1 MEYLLQRL
9 HILQGMHKMLD
20 TNIFLKRFKHSCY
33 HYLHLIKSIGF
44 TTSLENYERRKLGI
58 FNLLN
63 FLQLL
68 TGMIVPLIGLS
79 QNSGFTYG
87 GIFISCLPAL
97 TSIIVLYLNFRQQH
111 EVALTCYFALYPF
124 LTCVVFIN
132 GINLGNELF
141 FILYGVLS
149 VFFLRDIW
157 HMLFTIAFSMISYFV
172 LVVLWNQR
180 QYSLAMSNLGMYRF
194 NQALAGAFIFYG
206 LYLIKKQTYSY
217 QFSIL
222 RKNTALRQKNM
233 EINLQRNLLIEKA
246 ALLTQQKEELGEL
259 NALKNKLFSVI
270 AHDLKTPMYGL
281 RNLFRNMEA
290 MQLSSAEVQA
300 FIPEVVKDLNY
311 TTSLME
317 NLLQWSKIQMEA
329 HTIQH
334 VPVDIQS
341 LINEV
346 ILLLRLQT
354 QAKQI
359 LIDNTAST
367 PVIAMADKEMI
378 GLVLRNLLTNAVK
391 FTPQGGKITIGVN
404 ACEDFVEVYVQDTGT
419 GISKEALQKIN
430 ENNYFTTKGTAS
442 ESGTGLGLMLCRDF
456 LSRNSGQL
464 FIESKIGEGSTF
476 SFTLPAGEL
485 SSSANSPV

>member
-1 MEYLLQRL
+1 MEYLLQRF
-9 HILQGMHKMLD
+9 HVLQGMYKVLD
-20 TNIFLKRFKHSCY
+20 TNIFFKRTRHTFHY
-33 HYLHLIKSIGF
+33 YLHLIKSIGF
-44 TTSLENYERRKLGI
+44 TASLENYERRKLGI

-68 TGMIVPLIGLS
+68 TGLIVPLVGLS
-79 QNSGFTYG
+79 QSANITHG
-87 GIFISCLPAL
+87 GIIISCLPAL
-97 TSIIVLYLNFRQQH
+97 ASIIALYLNYRGQYH
-111 EVALTCYFALYPF
+111 ASLTCYFALYPF

-149 VFFLRDIW
+149 VFFLKEIW
-157 HMLFTIAFSMISYFV
+157 HMLFTIAFSMISFFV
-172 LVVLWNQR
+172 LTVLWNQR
-180 QYSLAMSNLGMYRF
+180 QYSLAMANLGMYRF

-222 RKNTALRQKNM
+222 RKHMALKQKNAEINRQKD
-233 EINLQRNLLIEKA
+233 LLFEKA
-246 ALLTQQKEELGEL
+246 AILTKQKEELGEL

-290 MQLSSAEVQA
+290 VQLSGTEIQA

-329 HTIQH
+329 HSVQH
-334 VPVDIQS
+334 VPVDMQRLIQ
-341 LINEV
+341 EV
-346 ILLLRLQT
+346 IQLLRLQT
-354 QAKQI
+354 QAKEI
-359 LIDNTAST
+359 RIDNKAAAPLT
-367 PVIAMADKEMI
+367 VMADKEMI
-378 GLVLRNLLTNAVK
+378 SLVLRNLLTNAIK
-391 FTPQGGKITIGVN
+391 FTPNGGHITVGTN
-404 ACEDFVEVYVQDTGT
+404 TCEDFVEVFVQDTGT
-419 GISKEALQKIN
+419 GMTKETLQKIN

-456 LSRNSGQL
+456 LSRNKGQL
-464 FIESKIGEGSTF
+464 FIESKYGEGSTF
-476 SFTLPAGEL
+476 SFTLPG
-485 SSSANSPV
+485 ANEPA